1 MKERFLKGA
10 ALLPAL
16 LTIASLASC
25 NSGGAGEDASSIADT
40 VVYSKIYTSNANH
53 EYAEA
58 FAVKNGKYIYVGTKD
73 GAQSYIKKGK
83 TNVIDRSEGFIMSGA
98 TEGHGH
104 YVLASVL
111 VSKQLICSATTFND
125 AIDFAEKVIAR
136 DKDKSVSVYFTYGWS
151 NEALKG
157 EKATVNMRAKLD
169 EICPD
174 KPLILIDDS
183 GHNLFMN
190 SKAILAAG
198 IDEESAPDWSI
209 AGGYVSRDSN
219 GKLLGLASDI
229 AMNYVNNKVLKPAGV
244 ISKSDFAAALKI
256 GERTLHSYGYTNY
269 LDAYTSYFGDCAY
282 EGISAYDKDYGMDI
296 CMTASYKIDA
306 YEDIETQ
313 VDKAAEN
320 MGKYGS
326 DHFAP
331 NNIKV
336 FADGECFEN
345 KSAWVYTPY
354 KNTTEELKYGSR
366 VWEDE
371 TINKLV
377 KRANSKGVS
386 VHAHA
391 SGDHAVEQMVDAYIA
406 AEGTASGGIIN
417 SIGHTCQVTDE
428 TLDKMA
434 AHHIPSATNIC
445 WRIKP
450 AAYKDSISTDFDYDY
465 YMGGYPMKRLW
476 DKGVIMSSSTDYPS
490 NSGAPCDIL
499 NIMQIAT
506 KGTISATLAPQK
518 QYFSL
523 DKSECITLQQ
533 AIEVFTINGAKQM
546 GIDDVRGSVEV
557 GKYADFVY
565 LDKDITATTNITDA
579 SISEVYFEGD
589 LAYTGPQEI

>member
-1 MKERFLKGA
+1 MSRRFLKGA

-16 LTIASLASC
+16 LTIASLTSC
-25 NSGGAGEDASSIADT
+25 NSSQQAADT
-40 VVYSKIYTSNANH
+40 VVYSKVYTSNANH

-58 FAVKNGKYIYVGTKD
+58 FAIKDGKYIYVGSKE
-73 GAQSYIKKGK
+73 GAQEFIKKGK

-111 VSKQLICSATTFND
+111 ASKQLICSANAFEE
-125 AIDFAEKVIAR
+125 ALKFAEEVVAR
-136 DKDKSVSVYFTYGWS
+136 DKDNSVSVYFTYGWS
-151 NEALKG
+151 NEALKE
-157 EKATVNMRAKLD
+157 EKATINMRAKLD
-169 EICPD
+169 KICPD
-174 KPLILIDDS
+174 KPLLLIDDS

-190 SKAILAAG
+190 SKAIETAG
-198 IDEESAPDWSI
+198 IDEETDPDWSI
-209 AGGYVSRDSN
+209 AGGSVSRDSN
-219 GKLLGLASDI
+219 GKLLGLATDI
-229 AMNYVNNKVLKPAGV
+229 AMNYVNNLVLKPAGV
-244 ISKSDFAAALKI
+244 ISKSDFVSALKL
-256 GERTLHSYGYTNY
+256 GERMLHSNGYTNY

-282 EGISAYDKDYGMDI
+282 EGISYYDKEYGMDI
-296 CMTASYKIDA
+296 YMGASYKIDS
-306 YEDIETQ
+306 YEDIDAQ

-320 MGKYGS
+320 MGKYTS
-326 DHFAP
+326 THFNP

-354 KNTTEELKYGSR
+354 KNTTEELKYGTK
-366 VWEDE
+366 VWEDQA
-371 TINKLV
+371 IQKLV

-386 VHAHA
+386 VHAHT

-406 AEGTASGGIIN
+406 AEDVATEGIIN
-417 SIGHTCQVTDE
+417 SVGHTCQVTDT

-445 WRIKP
+445 WRVKTV
-450 AAYKDSISTDFDYDY
+450 AVEDSIPENFDVDY

-476 DKGVIMSSSTDYPS
+476 DKGVIMSSSTDYPA
-490 NSGAPCDIL
+490 NSGSPCDIL

-506 KGTISATLAPQK
+506 TGTISASLAPQDK
-518 QYFSL
+518 YFSL
-523 DKSECITLQQ
+523 DKKECIELWQ
-533 AIEVFTINGAKQM
+533 AIETFTINGAKQL

-565 LDKDITATTNITDA
+565 LDRDISATTNITDA

-589 LAYTGPQEI
+589 LAYTGPKEI